1 MSFGTTL
8 LSKLGLS
15 EGGMSTLLPLHT
27 SPPPRRAEEHDLHQL
42 SPRPDDAL
50 LSPDFT
56 REFAYR
62 DSISD
67 IPNESRADATNMDSP
82 PTRSKGKGKGKAIA
96 FAYQGHS
103 QYARSRTP
111 TSTDGLSEPMGHDLK
126 VPPGIWRPNIRTEP
140 RDNRH
145 AITNTHASFVES
157 IFKGRPDRSSDR
169 TVQSDVDN
177 TFKMLQRRER
187 QLQKELQKLL
197 DAQGAALE
205 RDLRGNE
212 AGKTS
217 PEATKQGLS
226 PDLTASH
233 IQRTLS
239 EGSVVPVR
247 QPQKRPLSKR
257 QARIGI
263 ARSVTM
269 LADLKNEE
277 DAYIATALAERKAAL
292 SKLRNLS
299 SQRKS
304 ITAEMKALEE
314 DSETSI
320 ETEIATMEG
329 QHRTVC
335 ASIEKLE
342 EKLRILRRTKT
353 ELERKLEEARSTREA
368 SLSGYKGALKQCD
381 QGISELMKYPGVQ
394 VLEVEDLREQ
404 GGEDLAAL
412 TSKHMSGVE
421 FLSLRP
427 ERRTIEMA
435 KDWWE
440 GEVAVLERRKAAV
453 DKERAALEEGSE
465 IWQQVFTMLV
475 DFETRLNQ
483 SLQDATKQQQQ
494 QQQYDLESG
503 GGDPASILRDQY
515 RALNSTLREVQRLY
529 DYVEARGWNLL
540 IAAIGA
546 ELAHFEGLKDFL
558 AEIIRS
564 SGYDD
569 GVITPTTSISGRG
582 DGDGDGDDLV
592 DVRENGTI
600 SGLRPRSPAKAGR
613 NEVDDELTHS
623 VVRRWDNPDAQQLGP
638 PPDLLPNTSR
648 RDDSDNDN
656 EVPPGLLSEEEE
668 GEEESHNDVP
678 AEFLS
683 MHSPPQTR
691 VEKDAPANGSR
702 LRRES
707 SEVEDEDDNRIPPD
721 LLSET
726 RREDDGVD

>member
-15 EGGMSTLLPLHT
+15 ESGMSPLLPLHT
-27 SPPPRRAEEHDLHQL
+27 SPPPRRVEEHDLHQL
-42 SPRPDDAL
+42 SPRPDGAL

-67 IPNESRADATNMDSP
+67 IPNGSRADATNMNSP
-82 PTRSKGKGKGKAIA
+82 PTRSKGKGKAIA

-111 TSTDGLSEPMGHDLK
+111 TFTDGLSEPMGHDLK

-145 AITNTHASFVES
+145 TITNTHTSFVES

-197 DAQGAALE
+197 DAQGTALE
-205 RDLRGNE
+205 RDLQGNE
-212 AGKTS
+212 IGNTS
-217 PEATKQGLS
+217 PEDTKQGLS
-226 PDLTASH
+226 PDLTASS

-247 QPQKRPLSKR
+247 QPKNKPMSKR

-277 DAYIATALAERKAAL
+277 DAYIASALAERKAAL

-320 ETEIATMEG
+320 ETEIATIES

-342 EKLRILRRTKT
+342 EKLRILRRTKA

-381 QGISELMKYPGVQ
+381 QSISKLMKYPGVQ

-404 GGEDLAAL
+404 GGEDLTAL

-440 GEVAVLERRKAAV
+440 GEVAVLERRKATV
-453 DKERAALEEGSE
+453 DKERVALEEGSE
-465 IWQQVFTMLV
+465 IWQQVLTMLI

-483 SLQDATKQQQQ
+483 SLQDATKQQ
-494 QQQYDLESG
+494 DNMES
-503 GGDPASILRDQY
+503 GDPASILRDQY
-515 RALNSTLREVQRLY
+515 RALNGTLREVQRLY
-529 DYVEARGWNLL
+529 DYVESRGWNLL

-564 SGYDD
+564 SGYDN
-569 GVITPTTSISGRG
+569 GVITPTTSVSGGGGRRR
-582 DGDGDGDDLV
+582 DDDDDLIGM
-592 DVRENGTI
+592 RENGT
-600 SGLRPRSPAKAGR
+600 SGLQPRSSMKPV
-613 NEVDDELTHS
+613 EVEDDDEQEELTHS
-623 VVRRWDNPDAQQLGP
+623 VVRRWDNSDAQHAQQLGP
-638 PPDLLPNTSR
+638 PPYLLPGASH
-648 RDDSDNDN
+648 RDESDN
-656 EVPPGLLSEEEE
+656 EVPPGLLSED
-668 GEEESHNDVP
+668 ESHNDVP

-691 VEKDAPANGSR
+691 VTKDAPPNRSR